1 LNDLLIGHSSKKTF
15 KTSKKKIPFTWGI
28 EHQEAF
34 ESIRNKLI
42 QPPILAYANY
52 NLPFKVH
59 TDASSTGLGAVIYQ
73 KQGGLDRVIAYA
85 SRSLK
90 PAERNYPAHKLE
102 FLALKWAVTEKFS
115 DYLYGCRFELWTDN
129 PLTYVQTTAKLDA
142 TGHRWLAALSN
153 YDLSILYRSG
163 AKNIDA
169 DRLSRIHQNVVKAS
183 ICAASV
189 DHHQSPLAF
198 STIDP
203 QNLPAVESTVQI
215 PKDVLEGSSL
225 TTKDWKKAQEQDE
238 MIALVITHL
247 KRGSRPRDTRST
259 TLHRPSVLKFLR
271 EWDKLVLRD
280 DVLYRRGKVSD
291 TEFLQLILP
300 EQLRSD
306 IFKALHDDLGHQGR
320 DRTISLFKERFFWPG
335 MDVWIDEKV
344 KQCERCVRRKSLP
357 SNAKMVNI
365 KSSAPME
372 ILCID
377 FLSLEQSKGGFENIL
392 VVTDHFSR
400 YAQAFPTKNQLAR
413 TTAKV
418 LFDQYIVHY
427 GFPARIHSDQGPN
440 FESQLIKEF
449 MSWQE

>member
-1 LNDLLIGHSSKKTF
+1 MNDLLIGHSSKKTF

-115 DYLYGCRFELWTDN
+115 DYLYGCRFEVWRDNN

-203 QNLPAVESTVQI
+203 QNLPAVESTVQV
-215 PKDVLEGSSL
+215 PKDVLDGSSL
-225 TTKDWKKAQEQDE
+225 PTKDWKKAQEQDE
-238 MIALVITHL
+238 VIAIVTTQL
-247 KRGSRPRDTRST
+247 KRGSR
-259 TLHRPSVLKFLR
+259 HRETSVLKFLR

-280 DVLYRRGKVSD
+280 DVLYRRGIVSD
-291 TEFLQLILP
+291 TGFLQFILP
-300 EQLRSD
+300 EQLRND

-320 DRTISLFKERFFWPG
+320 DKTISLFKERFFLAG
-335 MDVWIDEKV
+335 NGCMD
-344 KQCERCVRRKSLP
+344 
-357 SNAKMVNI
+357 
-365 KSSAPME
+365 
-372 ILCID
+372 
-377 FLSLEQSKGGFENIL
+377 
-392 VVTDHFSR
+392 
-400 YAQAFPTKNQLAR
+400 
-413 TTAKV
+413 
-418 LFDQYIVHY
+418 
-427 GFPARIHSDQGPN
+427 
-440 FESQLIKEF
+440 
-449 MSWQE
+449 